1 MTFPA
6 SENVSTLSA
15 AFLLPRKCH
24 VNTRELVLTE
34 VSSVSQGG
42 ADLNQQ
48 ALFY

>member
-1 MTFPA
+1 ML
-6 SENVSTLSA
+6 ELY
-15 AFLLPRKCH
+15 
-24 VNTRELVLTE
+24 TRELVLTE